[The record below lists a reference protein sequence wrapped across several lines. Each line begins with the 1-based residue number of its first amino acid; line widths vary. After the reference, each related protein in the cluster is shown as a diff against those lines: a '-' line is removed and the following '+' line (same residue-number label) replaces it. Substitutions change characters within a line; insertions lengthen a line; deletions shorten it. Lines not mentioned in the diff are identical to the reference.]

1 MDLKKPKRKRR
12 NTKHHPVY
20 PPPHGM
26 EASVSAGAEAS
37 GDSVLA
43 GSSTDKLISLK
54 RAAAY
59 FFRNY
64 AASIA
69 FHAYI
74 AFLPALL
81 IPILGKTT
89 PFSRWSSDALTV
101 LTVFVANATW
111 MEVLGVDCTGDACS
125 AFMEAA
131 QEKQFKETHGSSLHS
146 AKKWQWFLGGASG
159 LLGAVTVGL
168 VIAAFSPLNPFSG
181 VLPLPHEL
189 FRRVRSDGALTPSIG
204 IDILNAVLTDEQSVL
219 VASHVQTAA
228 VAVVGWCPKIF
239 DPFLQNLQNVLLSFS
254 PMETFRSI
262 SLLLDTF
269 LVEFLLCF
277 IVYLVSSVVTSAAFY
292 LELRHAK
299 RINLAVLLLAVLA
312 GLPFCRI
319 VGGPMLGMSFAA
331 LVAGSRLDLLCFIL
345 NGSADVLAAL
355 CATYFVCPVPRTHCG
370 KQKVD

>member
-146 AKKWQWFLGGASG
+146 AKKCKSAN
-159 LLGAVTVGL
+159 
-168 VIAAFSPLNPFSG
+168 AALSK
-181 VLPLPHEL
+181 
-189 FRRVRSDGALTPSIG
+189 
-204 IDILNAVLTDEQSVL
+204 L
-219 VASHVQTAA
+219 VAS
-228 VAVVGWCPKIF
+228 
-239 DPFLQNLQNVLLSFS
+239 
-254 PMETFRSI
+254 
-262 SLLLDTF
+262 
-269 LVEFLLCF
+269 
-277 IVYLVSSVVTSAAFY
+277 
-292 LELRHAK
+292 
-299 RINLAVLLLAVLA
+299 
-312 GLPFCRI
+312 
-319 VGGPMLGMSFAA
+319 
-331 LVAGSRLDLLCFIL
+331 
-345 NGSADVLAAL
+345 
-355 CATYFVCPVPRTHCG
+355 
-370 KQKVD
+370 